1 MKANITTDIGHC
13 QALLRQ
19 GELVAIPTETVY
31 GLAANIHDEAA
42 LRRIFEVKGRPLFN
56 PLIVH
61 IHHADQ
67 VDTLATD
74 IPEKA
79 RLLMETFWPGP
90 LTLILPK
97 KAAVSDLITAGKST
111 VAIRIPR
118 HPITRE
124 LLKDLGFP
132 IAAPSANPFTKVS
145 PTSAQHVA
153 SYFGDRIPAILDGGP
168 CEVGLEST
176 IVGFE
181 GDAPIIYR
189 KGGVSVEA
197 IVASVGQ
204 VRLVLK
210 DEKAPVAPGMLL
222 KHYAPNTPLVIS
234 DDIAE
239 TLKAHLG
246 AKMGVLS
253 FGENHFPAAFV
264 VKVLSPKRD
273 MAQAAQN
280 LYAFL
285 HELDG
290 MGLDG
295 IIVERFPDVG
305 LGRSI
310 NDRLERAQH

>member
-234 DDIAE
+234 DDITQ

-253 FGENHFPAAFV
+253 FAENHFPAALV